1 MLIFP
6 PPSTLQTLF
15 IEIYEMLNTIF
26 EVKDSCF
33 LKYNASKNEKKKTP
47 VTSVFIEPIDPS
59 APSNKLKCYG
69 CLALGKL

>member
-26 EVKDSCF
+26 EVEDSCF
-33 LKYNASKNEKKKTP
+33 LNIMHRKMGKKNP

>member
-33 LKYNASKNEKKKTP
+33 FKYNASKNEKKKNP
-47 VTSVFIEPIDPS
+47 GYFSVYRAYRSLCPQ
-59 APSNKLKCYG
+59 
-69 CLALGKL
+69 